1 MPQDVLV
8 RQLYIIILPLYSS
21 NQQDLQILI
30 DMKSLKQLKVWK
42 WIGLFLTNIPTTFRE
57 SLVWFLMTYSFPIFQ
72 IIIIWG
78 IRQNNFEMSL
88 DILNIILVTNAS
100 LYTAILL
107 VINSEN
113 KEKKVIRILTIFCYV
128 VTIVLFAISM
138 VEITKNITIFPL
150 SLYTKGTFFTL
161 TFALLFGLISKYD
174 EVKAQRLLTVKEG
187 KEKTSTVVNGNTIQ
201 L

>member
-1 MPQDVLV
+1 MNTN
-8 RQLYIIILPLYSS
+8 SF
-21 NQQDLQILI
+21 
-30 DMKSLKQLKVWK
+30 KQYRFCK
-42 WIGLFLTNIPTTFRE
+42 WVGLFLMNIPATFRE

-72 IIIIWG
+72 VLIIWG
-78 IRQNNFEMSL
+78 IRQNNFELSL

-113 KEKKVIRILTIFCYV
+113 KEKKVLRLLTIFCYV
-128 VTIVLFAISM
+128 VTIVFFAVSM
-138 VEITKNITIFPL
+138 VEITKNVAIFPL
-150 SLYTKGTFFTL
+150 SLYTNGTFFTL
-161 TFALLFGLISKYD
+161 IFALLFGLISKYD

-187 KEKTSTVVNGNTIQ
+187 KEKTTTVVNGNTIQ

>member
-1 MPQDVLV
+1 
-8 RQLYIIILPLYSS
+8 
-21 NQQDLQILI
+21 
-30 DMKSLKQLKVWK
+30 MKSIKQCKFLKWV
-42 WIGLFLTNIPTTFRE
+42 GLFLKNVPNTFRE

-72 IIIIWG
+72 VLIIWG
-78 IRQNNFEMSL
+78 IRQNNFELSL

-113 KEKKVIRILTIFCYV
+113 KEKKVLRLLTMFCYV
-128 VTIVLFAISM
+128 ITIVFFAVSM
-138 VEITKNITIFPL
+138 VEITKKVAIFPL
-150 SLYTKGTFFTL
+150 SLYTKATFFTL
-161 TFALLFGLISKYD
+161 VFALLFGLISKYD

-187 KEKTSTVVNGNTIQ
+187 KEKTNTVVNGNIIQ

>member
-1 MPQDVLV
+1 
-8 RQLYIIILPLYSS
+8 
-21 NQQDLQILI
+21 
-30 DMKSLKQLKVWK
+30 MKSLKQLKVWK

-57 SLVWFLMTYSFPIFQ
+57 SFVWFLMTYSFPIFQ

-107 VINSEN
+107 IINSEN

>member
-1 MPQDVLV
+1 
-8 RQLYIIILPLYSS
+8 
-21 NQQDLQILI
+21 
-30 DMKSLKQLKVWK
+30 
-42 WIGLFLTNIPTTFRE
+42 
-57 SLVWFLMTYSFPIFQ
+57 
-72 IIIIWG
+72 
-78 IRQNNFEMSL
+78 MSL

>member
-1 MPQDVLV
+1 
-8 RQLYIIILPLYSS
+8 
-21 NQQDLQILI
+21 
-30 DMKSLKQLKVWK
+30 MKSLKQLKVWK

-150 SLYTKGTFFTL
+150 SLYTKGTFISL

>member
-1 MPQDVLV
+1 M
-8 RQLYIIILPLYSS
+8 
-21 NQQDLQILI
+21 QILI

-78 IRQNNFEMSL
+78 IRQNNLEMSL

>member
-1 MPQDVLV
+1 M
-8 RQLYIIILPLYSS
+8 
-21 NQQDLQILI
+21 QILI

-42 WIGLFLTNIPTTFRE
+42 WIRLFLTNIPTTFRE

>member
-1 MPQDVLV
+1 
-8 RQLYIIILPLYSS
+8 
-21 NQQDLQILI
+21 
-30 DMKSLKQLKVWK
+30 MKSLKQLKVWK

-113 KEKKVIRILTIFCYV
+113 KEKKVIRNVTIFCYV

>member
-1 MPQDVLV
+1 
-8 RQLYIIILPLYSS
+8 
-21 NQQDLQILI
+21 
-30 DMKSLKQLKVWK
+30 MKSLKQLKVWK

-150 SLYTKGTFFTL
+150 SLYTNGTFFTL

>member
-1 MPQDVLV
+1 M
-8 RQLYIIILPLYSS
+8 
-21 NQQDLQILI
+21 
-30 DMKSLKQLKVWK
+30 
-42 WIGLFLTNIPTTFRE
+42 NIPATFRE

-72 IIIIWG
+72 VLIIWG
-78 IRQNNFEMSL
+78 IRQNNFELSL

-113 KEKKVIRILTIFCYV
+113 KEKKVLRLLTIFCYV
-128 VTIVLFAISM
+128 VTIVFFAVSM
-138 VEITKNITIFPL
+138 VEITKNVAIFPL
-150 SLYTKGTFFTL
+150 SLYTNGTFFTL
-161 TFALLFGLISKYD
+161 IFALLFGLISKYD

-187 KEKTSTVVNGNTIQ
+187 KEKTTTVVNGNTIQ

>member
-1 MPQDVLV
+1 
-8 RQLYIIILPLYSS
+8 
-21 NQQDLQILI
+21 
-30 DMKSLKQLKVWK
+30 MKSIKQCKFLKWV
-42 WIGLFLTNIPTTFRE
+42 GLFLMNVPTTFME
-57 SLVWFLMTYSFPIFQ
+57 SLKWFLMTYSFPIFQ
-72 IIIIWG
+72 VLIIWG
-78 IRQNNFEMSL
+78 IRQNNFELSL

-113 KEKKVIRILTIFCYV
+113 KEKKVLRLLTMFCYV
-128 VTIVLFAISM
+128 ITIIFFVVSM
-138 VEITKNITIFPL
+138 VEITKKVAIFPL

-161 TFALLFGLISKYD
+161 VFALLFGLISKYD

-187 KEKTSTVVNGNTIQ
+187 KEKTNTVVNGNIIQ

>member
-1 MPQDVLV
+1 
-8 RQLYIIILPLYSS
+8 
-21 NQQDLQILI
+21 
-30 DMKSLKQLKVWK
+30 MKSIKQLKVWK
-42 WIGLFLTNIPTTFRE
+42 WIGLFLMNIPTTFRE

-72 IIIIWG
+72 IVIIWG

-138 VEITKNITIFPL
+138 VEITKDITIFPL